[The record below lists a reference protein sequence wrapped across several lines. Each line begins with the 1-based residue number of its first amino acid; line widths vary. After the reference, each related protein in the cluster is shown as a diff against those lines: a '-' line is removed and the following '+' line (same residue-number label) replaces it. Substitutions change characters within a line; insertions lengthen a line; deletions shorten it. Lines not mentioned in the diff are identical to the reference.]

1 MARIDRDD
9 AEFAMRISISAI
21 FVVVGF
27 AVLLFGLGD
36 QSSARMAAGWL
47 GAVLGFWLR

>member
-1 MARIDRDD
+1 
-9 AEFAMRISISAI
+9 MRACLSAI

-27 AVLLFGLGD
+27 TVLLLGVGQD
-36 QSSARMAAGWL
+36 SSAKMAAGWL

>member
-1 MARIDRDD
+1 MPRINGDD
-9 AEFAMRISISAI
+9 VEVVMRICVSGI

-27 AVLLFGLGD
+27 AVLLFGAG
-36 QSSARMAAGWL
+36 QESSAKLAAGWL

>member
-1 MARIDRDD
+1 MRRLNHDD
-9 AEFAMRISISAI
+9 VEVAMRVCVSAI

-27 AVLLFGLGD
+27 AVLLFGLG
-36 QSSARMAAGWL
+36 QESSAKLAAGWL